1 MRAISHKRFA
11 EKIGDISQQEVSLIK
26 KAIALILD
34 IEPEDCF

>member
-1 MRAISHKRFA
+1 MRAISHKRFE

-34 IEPEDCF
+34 LEPEDCL